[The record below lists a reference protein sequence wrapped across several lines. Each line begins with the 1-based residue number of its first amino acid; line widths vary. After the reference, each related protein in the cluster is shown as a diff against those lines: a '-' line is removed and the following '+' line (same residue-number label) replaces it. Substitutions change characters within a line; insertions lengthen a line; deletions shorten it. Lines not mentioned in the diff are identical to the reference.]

1 MPVARADL
9 SRTRFRRDGKK
20 ISGFARECVGVAC
33 QRDARGEMCRIAVVA
48 RKARRQ
54 KKEIHGAAAS
64 AAESFGFA
72 EISFA
77 SVLILAGTPPRVLGL
92 LPLDC

>member
-1 MPVARADL
+1 MPVVRPVCRDRIQTQGRIAAYVG
-9 SRTRFRRDGKK
+9 RTQSSYANVTQVCK
-20 ISGFARECVGVAC
+20 VL
-33 QRDARGEMCRIAVVA
+33 CRTAVVA
-48 RKARRQ
+48 RKSTLQ

-64 AAESFGFA
+64 AAECFGFA